1 MSKEISPSM
10 LPKLDECPLYQGSDG
25 TSSAAN
31 RGTRIDIEIR
41 NFINK
46 SAFFKTDQHL
56 KFGLESLN
64 ALEDFD
70 PIFWGIEKL
79 FELAHGSF
87 IETREEY
94 LAMSVPRLSKMGTAD
109 AICKDQKWVA
119 DIKTGQAR
127 NYKQQLAAYALA
139 CMEDNFASKW
149 TAHVVYVDQRI
160 VRSYEFTYD
169 DAMNIVETIVEKST
183 SDSAKPIP
191 CEYCSWCKHYNNC
204 SAIVRQAES
213 AIAII
218 PEVSGN
224 SIEAIKGR
232 ILATPETLSEF
243 AKQWKLVEKE
253 IAEPLLE
260 LLKARLEGGE
270 DISGWK
276 LTHSSGRKFVDS
288 PAIIKAAENISK
300 ETLVLALGGKMSE
313 KNYLEFCSKNGV
325 EPDLTAIKMGAPS
338 PQLRQTK
345 VK

>member
-10 LPKLDECPLYQGSDG
+10 LPKLDECPLFQGSDG

-41 NFINK
+41 NFIVN

-56 KFGLESLN
+56 KFGLERLN
-64 ALEDFD
+64 TLEDYD
-70 PIFWGIEKL
+70 SIAWGIEKL

-94 LAMSVPRLSKMGTAD
+94 LAMAVPRLSKMGTAD

-169 DAMNIVETIVEKST
+169 DAMNVIETIVEKST
-183 SDSAKPIP
+183 SDSAMPVP

-218 PEVSGN
+218 PSGSGN
-224 SIEAIKGR
+224 GHRAFVR
-232 ILATPETLSEF
+232 A
-243 AKQWKLVEKE
+243 LV
-253 IAEPLLE
+253 
-260 LLKARLEGGE
+260 R
-270 DISGWK
+270 
-276 LTHSSGRKFVDS
+276 
-288 PAIIKAAENISK
+288 
-300 ETLVLALGGKMSE
+300 
-313 KNYLEFCSKNGV
+313 
-325 EPDLTAIKMGAPS
+325 
-338 PQLRQTK
+338 
-345 VK
+345 